1 MVWERIGMFSG
12 LGIVIAVFAAIALG
26 RTSVIGVRDVAV
38 AQARQRDRD
47 IDLNRT
53 RTDSDTTAD
62 TGTTSSATT
71 RLRGGR
77 TTTTSS

>member
-12 LGIVIAVFAAIALG
+12 LGVVIVFFAAVALG

-47 IDLNRT
+47 LDLTDSRADGE
-53 RTDSDTTAD
+53 RDSDTATSGTA
-62 TGTTSSATT
+62 TTKLRGRRATTSS
-71 RLRGGR
+71 
-77 TTTTSS
+77 